1 MTAATR
7 HQAHDRL
14 QAHVQM
20 AEGRLDAM
28 SGRIEDLEEQDVA
41 AIGDRAETLA
51 TQCQDLKREIASWTE
66 VEIGV
71 LTSVED
77 LESAVDT
84 LEADLDAL
92 MPAQSPEHELAIDR
106 QVRAWKRR
114 VDWLRLQGALGTM
127 EARDDLGDLTRR
139 LGAVR
144 GDVLVELQNAVSD
157 SKNVAVDVWIDV
169 EKVLADVRRA
179 VEKAASDLRTRRG

>member
-20 AEGRLDAM
+20 TEGRLDAM
-28 SGRIEDLEEQDVA
+28 SGRIGELDEQDRA
-41 AIGDRAETLA
+41 AISDRAETLA
-51 TQCQDLKREIASWTE
+51 KRCQYLKTEIASWTE
-66 VEIGV
+66 VEIGIP
-71 LTSVED
+71 TSVED

-92 MPAQSPEHELAIDR
+92 SAAKSPEREMAIDR
-106 QVRAWKRR
+106 QVRTWKRR

-127 EARDDLGDLTRR
+127 EARDDLGDLTHR

-157 SKNVAVDVWIDV
+157 SKNVAVDVRTDV

-179 VEKAASDLRTRRG
+179 VEKAASELLSR